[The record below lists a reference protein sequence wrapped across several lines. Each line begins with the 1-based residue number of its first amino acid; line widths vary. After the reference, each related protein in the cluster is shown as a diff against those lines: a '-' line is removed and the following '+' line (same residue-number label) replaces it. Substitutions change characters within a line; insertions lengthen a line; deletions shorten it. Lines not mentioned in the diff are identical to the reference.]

1 MSAPGRVAVF
11 IDRDGT
17 IIDDP
22 GYLSEPAKVH
32 LLPGAAEALIE
43 LERAGFARIVITNQ
57 SGIGRGFYRVEDFL
71 AVEAE
76 IERQL
81 AAQGASIDLFL
92 WCPHAPEDGCTCRKP
107 GTALHR
113 EAAARLGVET
123 AGSWCVGDRLSDLQ
137 PSLELAGRA
146 VLVTTGQGSR
156 HIEAARKLG
165 ATIVADLLAAAALI
179 ISGPG

>member
-1 MSAPGRVAVF
+1 MNARRRVAVF

-17 IIDDP
+17 IIEDP

-32 LLPGAAEALIE
+32 LLPGAAEALIL
-43 LERAGFARIVITNQ
+43 LERAGCARIVITNQ

-81 AAQGASIDLFL
+81 AARGAGIDLFL

-113 EAAARLGVET
+113 EAAARLGVDLT
-123 AGSWCVGDRLSDLQ
+123 GSWCIGDRASDLE
-137 PSLELAGRA
+137 PSRELGGRA

-156 HIEAARKLG
+156 HLEAAEQLG
-165 ATIVADLLAAAALI
+165 AVVVEDFLAAATLI
-179 ISGPG
+179 AGRPA